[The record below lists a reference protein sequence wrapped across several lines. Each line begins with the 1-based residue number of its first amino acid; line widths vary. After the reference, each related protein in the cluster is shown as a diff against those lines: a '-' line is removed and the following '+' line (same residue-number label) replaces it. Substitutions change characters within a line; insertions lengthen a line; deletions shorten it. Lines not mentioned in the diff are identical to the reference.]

1 LKAVSIQLILLLL
14 FSGFLSCNKVSEI
27 PEPDFFAQNSALPE
41 ISVKTQGDSAE
52 IDLLAG
58 LSLDFPV
65 SIAFEKPA
73 NGQIVPKSDGK
84 RFIYKPNAGFE
95 GWDTVSY
102 KLCRSSQCRQGA
114 VFVEVLPAPNT
125 CSPVYNMADTLKYSL
140 VSAPGAF
147 AIPLFQGDSYC
158 PENIRKI
165 VSGSLAGISN
175 LRISDSIRF
184 SSGLSRSQARQFTI
198 CYTNSDKVLG
208 EKKRFIKVSLQPQA
222 GFCDDFFDVLD
233 QESFL
238 YLERDEFIIVN
249 KSSFRALVQ
258 ACDGDLDPDFFE
270 LRSTQ
275 NIGIIPFENDSY
287 KVFFKPYSFQG
298 PARLFYRYRNLRG
311 ISDEGSLK
319 IILH

>member
-1 LKAVSIQLILLLL
+1 MKAVSIRLILLLL

-27 PEPDFFAQNSALPE
+27 PEPDFFAQSTALPE
-41 ISVKTQGDSAE
+41 ISVKTIGDSAE

-73 NGQIVPKSDGK
+73 HGQIIPKSDGR
-84 RFIYKPNAGFE
+84 RFIYKPNSGFE

-102 KLCRSSQCRQGA
+102 RLCRSSQCRQGA
-114 VFVEVLPAPNT
+114 VFVEVLPDPNT
-125 CSPVYNMADTLKYSL
+125 CQPVYSQSDTIKYSL

-158 PENIRKI
+158 PDNIRKLI
-165 VSGSLAGISN
+165 SGNLAGISN

-184 SSGLSRSQARQFTI
+184 SSGLSRSQARKFMI
-198 CYTNSDKVLG
+198 SYSNFDKVLG
-208 EKKRFIKVSLQPQA
+208 EKKRFIEVSLQPQTA
-222 GFCDDFFDVLD
+222 FCDDFFDVLNH
-233 QESFL
+233 ESLL
-238 YLERDEFIIVN
+238 YLERDEFIIIN
-249 KSSFRALVQ
+249 KSSFRALVH
-258 ACDGDLDPDFFE
+258 ACDGDLDQDFFE

-275 NIGIIPFENDSY
+275 NIGIAPFENDSY
-287 KVFFKPYSFQG
+287 KIFFKANSFQG

-311 ISDEGSLK
+311 VLKEGYLK